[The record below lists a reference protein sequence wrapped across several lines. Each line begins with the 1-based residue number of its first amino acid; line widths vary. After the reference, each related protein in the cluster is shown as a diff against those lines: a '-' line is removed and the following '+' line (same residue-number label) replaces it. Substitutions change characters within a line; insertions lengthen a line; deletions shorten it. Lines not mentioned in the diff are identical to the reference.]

1 MFKVFFFILI
11 FISNAYSNN
20 SVVAIDINYILKNSN
35 QGKQLFSILDK
46 EETKQINDLNGE
58 YQILKDKELSLI
70 NKKDILDKDIFE
82 KEITKLSNDIKIY
95 NDKKNEVIKDFN
107 DLKNKKIQDLL
118 IKINKEVI
126 EYSRNN
132 DVLMVV
138 DKKNIIMIKS
148 DYDITKKILI
158 KFNE

>member
-46 EETKQINDLNGE
+46 EETKQLNDLNRE
-58 YQILKDKELSLI
+58 YQILKNKELSLI

-148 DYDITKKILI
+148 DYDITKKILN

>member
-82 KEITKLSNDIKIY
+82 KEITKLRNDIKIY

>member
-46 EETKQINDLNGE
+46 EETKQLNDLNRE
-58 YQILKDKELSLI
+58 YQILKNKELSLI

-148 DYDITKKILI
+148 DHDITKKILI

>member
-82 KEITKLSNDIKIY
+82 KEITKLRNDIKIY

-126 EYSRNN
+126 
-132 DVLMVV
+132 
-138 DKKNIIMIKS
+138 
-148 DYDITKKILI
+148 
-158 KFNE
+158 

>member
-95 NDKKNEVIKDFN
+95 NDKKNEVINDFN